1 MKQQSWF
8 WGLQVF
14 VWLLIGLINFSV
26 QYFAGH
32 FSATIAWLNF
42 AGMAVGGFIVTSA
55 YRLFLKRQPF
65 YLDLK
70 PGSFILTLLA
80 TGLLQSFLWIG
91 FIFLITLP
99 FAAKLSIN
107 ILQLLFN
114 LAPLLTIVLAWDFVY
129 LSYHLIRRYH
139 TNEVEKWKLEAEV
152 QKAQLGALKSQI
164 NPHFLF
170 NALNNIRA
178 LILEDP
184 ELAREMLI
192 KFADIFRHSLQY
204 SGEKLI
210 TVAEELEIL
219 SQYFDILKLQ
229 YEDKLHYTIV
239 SDDDVLK
246 KNIPPMILQMLVENS
261 IKHGIALTKEGGLI
275 AVEVSSEGGK
285 LLLRVKNSGTL
296 KAKNTLED
304 SLGIGLSNVSER
316 LSLIYHGEANLRIS
330 EEPPF
335 VIVNISI
342 NE

>member
-1 MKQQSWF
+1 MKQKSWF
-8 WGLQVF
+8 WALQVL
-14 VWLLIGLINFSV
+14 VWLIIGLINFSV

-32 FSATIAWLNF
+32 FSATIAVLNF
-42 AGMAVGGFIVTSA
+42 TGMAVGGFIVTSA
-55 YRLFLKRQPF
+55 YRFFLKRQPF
-65 YLDLK
+65 YLRLK
-70 PGSFILTLLA
+70 PGRFILTLLA

-91 FIFLITLP
+91 FIYLITLP

-107 ILQLLFN
+107 FLPLMFN

-129 LSYHLIRRYH
+129 MSYHLIRRYH

-184 ELAREMLI
+184 TLAREMLI

-210 TVAEELEIL
+210 TVTEEIYIL
-219 SQYFDILKLQ
+219 TRYFDILKLQ

-239 SDDDVLK
+239 SDDEALQK
-246 KNIPPMILQMLVENS
+246 SIPPMILQLLVENS
-261 IKHGIALTKEGGLI
+261 IKHGIALTKEGGI
-275 AVEVSSEGGK
+275 VAVEVSSKKGE

-296 KAKNTLED
+296 QVKNTLED
-304 SLGIGLSNVSER
+304 SLGIGLNNISER
-316 LSLIYHGEANLRIS
+316 LSLIYPGKAKLMIS

-335 VIVNISI
+335 VIVNILI
-342 NE
+342 KE

>member
-1 MKQQSWF
+1 VKKKSWF
-8 WGLQVF
+8 WALQVF

-32 FSATIAWLNF
+32 FSETIAWLNL
-42 AGMAVGGFIVTSA
+42 AGTAGGGFITSA
-55 YRLFLKRQPF
+55 YRLFLSRQPF
-65 YLDLK
+65 YLRLK
-70 PGSFILTLLA
+70 PGRFILTLLGA
-80 TGLLQSFLWIG
+80 ALLQSFLWVG

-99 FAAKLSIN
+99 FAAKLSITFA
-107 ILQLLFN
+107 QLMFN
-114 LAPLLTIVLAWDFVY
+114 VAPLLTIVLAWDFVY
-129 LSYHLIRRYH
+129 LSYHLVRRYH
-139 TNEVEKWKLEAEV
+139 TNEIEKWKLEVEV

-184 ELAREMLI
+184 KLAREMLM
-192 KFADIFRHSLQY
+192 KFSDIFRHSLQY

-239 SDDDVLK
+239 SDDDALK
-246 KNIPPMILQMLVENS
+246 KNIPPMILQLLVENS
-261 IKHGIALTKEGGLI
+261 VKHGIALTKEGGLI
-275 AVEVSSEGGK
+275 AVEVSSEEGK
-285 LLLRVKNSGTL
+285 LLLCVKNSGTL
-296 KAKNTLED
+296 KARNALED
-304 SLGIGLSNVSER
+304 SLGIGLSNVTER
-316 LSLIYHGEANLRIS
+316 LSLIYHGKANLMIS

-342 NE
+342 KE